1 MVAALPTFS
10 DFRANS
16 AATLPCTRSLW
27 AVRRYPSKSGPRSA
41 AVSFGAVLDGETV
54 TMPAFHKIG
63 APGTASLLQLL
74 PIAATTSWLEAS
86 LVAAVTPP
94 SALQPGSGVHTDPSG
109 RDKRFAATLTTPPPT
124 AGLPGLPGLLGL
136 PGLEDNGMTGL
147 SLRRFH
153 FADLETR
160 KTWKTW

>member
-10 DFRANS
+10 DFRATS

-94 SALQPGSGVHTDPSG
+94 SALQPESSPISLIGNPMMAFLRSEEHTSELQSPY
-109 RDKRFAATLTTPPPT
+109 
-124 AGLPGLPGLLGL
+124 
-136 PGLEDNGMTGL
+136 
-147 SLRRFH
+147 
-153 FADLETR
+153 DLVCR
-160 KTWKTW
+160 